1 MPIAALCANI
11 SLEMIFTFVL
21 PHDAPQIYVN
31 YIWFSLD
38 VVIVI
43 QFLKY
48 GKKEFPSIPKW
59 QIFAIFALGVSITA
73 PLILGISNELGDSVG
88 AYAAFGQNLMMS
100 ILFVTILINRQGIGV
115 NQYTLHY
122 SR

>member
-59 QIFAIFALGVSITA
+59 QIFAIFALGVSIT
-73 PLILGISNELGDSVG
+73 V
-88 AYAAFGQNLMMS
+88 
-100 ILFVTILINRQGIGV
+100 
-115 NQYTLHY
+115 H
-122 SR
+122 